1 MYRVSSTFEDHLP
14 SHGLLLLRLI
24 VATALI
30 ARCVQLVN
38 GASLQTFTLLVI
50 AAGAGLL
57 LLLGLWTPVA
67 GVILAIS
74 EILIAFSQGHDPWAS
89 VLLGSL
95 GVAVAL
101 LGPGTW
107 SLDARRSGWKRIEIR
122 PRDK

>member
-89 VLLGSL
+89 LLLGSL
-95 GVAVAL
+95 GVAVARF
-101 LGPGTW
+101 GP
-107 SLDARRSGWKRIEIR
+107 ARFVR
-122 PRDK
+122 